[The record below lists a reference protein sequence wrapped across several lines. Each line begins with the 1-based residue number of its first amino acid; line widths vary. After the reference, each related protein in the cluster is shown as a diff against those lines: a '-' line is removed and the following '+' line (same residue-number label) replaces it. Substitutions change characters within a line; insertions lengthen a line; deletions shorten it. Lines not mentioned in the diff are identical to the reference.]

1 MRIWLVTIGEPLP
14 IDGTGDRLLRAG
26 LLAEQLAR
34 SGHHVV
40 WWTST
45 FNHARKQQRAGRDTI
60 VDWNDRYQIRMLHG
74 RAYRSPVSI
83 SRLLNHLDLAGRF
96 RQQVAME
103 PKPDVILCSWPTVE
117 LCLEATRYGRERN
130 VPVVIDIRDLWPD
143 LFLDLVP
150 RILRPAAK
158 TLLRPLFEQA
168 RLACRNA
175 TAITGITPEYID
187 FGLRYGGRKKGPQDR
202 AFPMGYRQRE
212 PSAAEQT
219 QAAAFWKQHGL
230 VDGSSEFI
238 ACWFG
243 AMGRHSELATVIEA
257 ARLLEKQD
265 AQSGPVGRPVR
276 FVLCGAGPD
285 LNRCRR
291 LARDCPNVRLPGWI
305 NAAEIWTLMRT
316 ASVGL
321 TPYVSNENYIRNVP
335 NKPVEYLSAGLP
347 IVSSLQGVLADLLA
361 EHQCGITYPNRDA
374 AGLAAAIA
382 GLRDDADRLH
392 RMSENAQRLY
402 RERFIAETVYADM
415 QTYLEQIAGQ
425 TSLARAA

>member
-14 IDGTGDRLLRAG
+14 LDGAGDRLLRAG
-26 LLAEQLAR
+26 LLAEQLTQ

-45 FNHARKQQRAGRDTI
+45 FNHARKQQRADRDTI
-60 VDWNDRYQIRMLHG
+60 VDLNDHYRIRMLHG
-74 RAYRSPVSI
+74 RAYRSHVSI
-83 SRLLNHLDLAGRF
+83 NRLLNHLDLAERF
-96 RQQVAME
+96 RRQVSTE

-117 LCLEATRYGRERN
+117 LCLEATRYGRDQH
-130 VPVVIDIRDLWPD
+130 VPVVLDIRDLWPD

-150 RILRPAAK
+150 RIVRPAAK
-158 TLLRPLFEQA
+158 AVLRPLFRSAQVA
-168 RLACRNA
+168 ARNA
-175 TAITGITPEYID
+175 TAITGITPEYIE
-187 FGLRYGGRKKGPQDR
+187 FGLRHAGRQKESRDR
-202 AFPMGYRQRE
+202 EFPMGYRQRE
-212 PSAAEQT
+212 PSAAEQA
-219 QAAAFWKQHGL
+219 QAAAFWKQRGL
-230 VDGSSEFI
+230 ARDSSEFI

-257 ARLLEKQD
+257 ARLLQQRD
-265 AQSGPVGRPVR
+265 AQSDSSGRPVR

-291 LARDCPNVRLPGWI
+291 LVRDCSNVLLPGWI
-305 NAAEIWTLMRT
+305 NAAQIWTLMRS

-321 TPYVSNENYIRNVP
+321 TPYVSNDNYIRNVP

-361 EHQCGITYPNRDA
+361 ERQCGITYSNCDA

-392 RMSENAQRLY
+392 QMSENAQRLY
-402 RERFIAETVYADM
+402 RERFIAEKVYADM
-415 QTYLEQIAGQ
+415 QNYLEQIAGY
-425 TSLARAA
+425 TGSARAA